1 MYAYMTKYNSVSIK
15 IFLSLDVIN
24 KIYGLTPSNT
34 TWACN
39 VVTTS
44 KKNIVK
50 QKTLIIPDF
59 MGHMKH

>member
-15 IFLSLDVIN
+15 IFLSLGVIN

-39 VVTTS
+39 VVTAS
-44 KKNIVK
+44 AKEYC
-50 QKTLIIPDF
+50 
-59 MGHMKH
+59 